1 MILITIRIMIIII
14 TLLLFFVALVYHV
27 PQFLEK
33 CGCIFKVNCQPVEKK
48 KKKAMGSHG
57 FHRGTQKGGRNSKHT
72 VQVMEKENRKFLQE
86 YVTCTETKDHT
97 LKSWR
102 MTKVV

>member
-1 MILITIRIMIIII
+1 
-14 TLLLFFVALVYHV
+14 
-27 PQFLEK
+27 
-33 CGCIFKVNCQPVEKK
+33 
-48 KKKAMGSHG
+48 MGSHG

-86 YVTCTETKDHT
+86 YATCTETKDHT

-102 MTKVV
+102 MTKVA

>member
-14 TLLLFFVALVYHV
+14 ILLLLFVALVYHV

-48 KKKAMGSHG
+48 KNHEQSRM

-86 YVTCTETKDHT
+86 YATCTETKDHT

-102 MTKVV
+102 MTKVA

>member
-14 TLLLFFVALVYHV
+14 ILLLFFVALVYHV

-72 VQVMEKENRKFLQE
+72 VRIKAMSGNK
-86 YVTCTETKDHT
+86 Y
-97 LKSWR
+97 LKGHFKALHSI
-102 MTKVV
+102 KK

>member
-1 MILITIRIMIIII
+1 MILITLRIMIIII
-14 TLLLFFVALVYHV
+14 VLLLFFVALVYHV

-48 KKKAMGSHG
+48 KKKKKGEGRGSSWD
-57 FHRGTQKGGRNSKHT
+57 RKRGRNSKHT

-86 YVTCTETKDHT
+86 YATCTETKDHT

-102 MTKVV
+102 MTKVA

>member
-14 TLLLFFVALVYHV
+14 ILLLFFVALVYHV

-48 KKKAMGSHG
+48 NHEQSRM
-57 FHRGTQKGGRNSKHT
+57 FHRGTKKGGRNSKHT

-102 MTKVV
+102 MTKVA